1 MNRWRDGRFKPEVRW
16 EGQRERHEMAREEG
30 GGGRAALASPC
41 QGVQFSSRCAM
52 KLQVTL
58 V

>member
-1 MNRWRDGRFKPEVRW
+1 MNRWRDGRRFKPEVRW
-16 EGQRERHEMAREEG
+16 EGQRERHKMVGEEG
-30 GGGRAALASPC
+30 GGEALASPC
-41 QGVQFSSRCAM
+41 QGVPFSSRCAE